1 VRLRRSSDVLR
12 VTDILGDEILSFEL
26 ALIIRLSAI
35 LYISTRLIEFLDGGN
50 LLLETLERRSSEI
63 LEVSMGSDEILED
76 SLSLDILIFRRP
88 ADILERDS
96 EDCL

>member
-1 VRLRRSSDVLR
+1 MRLRRSSDVLG
-12 VTDILGDEILSFEL
+12 VADILGDKILSLEVT
-26 ALIIRLSAI
+26 LILRLSAI
-35 LYISTRLIEFLDGGN
+35 LYISTRLIEFLGGGN
-50 LLLETLERRSSEI
+50 LLLETVERRSCET

-76 SLSLDILIFRRP
+76 SLSLDIRRP